1 MVDKIEKEE
10 IVEIKGL
17 REHALEIGKSKQC
30 NNLFDKDE
38 YVHDFEWTS
47 EMEEN
52 AKKLLQ
58 EDEKVVED
66 IKTSIYI
73 DKMLKYKAKIGKNSI
88 NLTRPISS
96 KIVIIF

>member
-73 DKMLKYKAKIGKNSI
+73 DK
-88 NLTRPISS
+88 
-96 KIVIIF
+96 IFV